1 MVHTRARTRQLREF
15 APRLIPLGRRRPQCR
30 GAKCH
35 LGSSWGCNGLRV
47 CLRDDLAHWV
57 NQWCPSHSFPPP
69 LPLPPLLLPGEVS
82 FEGNLDNSLSSIVL
96 CFILSLSLSPSHTH
110 THTHTQNT
118 VTHAARFEA
127 FSAGSLTRCSLLNCG
142 RPLARHPQ
150 AHLSVS

>member
-35 LGSSWGCNGLRV
+35 LGSWQFVGMQRV
-47 CLRDDLAHWV
+47 TGMFERRFPALGD
-57 NQWCPSHSFPPP
+57 QWCPSHFGLWHSHSFPPP

-96 CFILSLSLSPSHTH
+96 CFTLSLSLSLSHTH
-110 THTHTQNT
+110 THTHTHT
-118 VTHAARFEA
+118 RTHARTHTHTHTHNHTRF
-127 FSAGSLTRCSLLNCG
+127 STRD
-142 RPLARHPQ
+142 
-150 AHLSVS
+150 VV

>member
-110 THTHTQNT
+110 THAHTHTRT
-118 VTHAARFEA
+118 HTHTHTHARTQAR
-127 FSAGSLTRCSLLNCG
+127 RH
-142 RPLARHPQ
+142 ARAYANTQTPGGDGG
-150 AHLSVS
+150 AILRG